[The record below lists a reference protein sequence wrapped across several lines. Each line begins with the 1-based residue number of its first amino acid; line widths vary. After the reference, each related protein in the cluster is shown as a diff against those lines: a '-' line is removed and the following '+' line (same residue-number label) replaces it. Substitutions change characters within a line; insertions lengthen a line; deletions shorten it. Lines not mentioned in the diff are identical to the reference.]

1 MTRTK
6 KRALIYVQHLL
17 GIGHLRRSL
26 QLAAALAERGFRVE
40 LVSGGQVQTQVPMQA
55 IHLTQLPPLRSADGS
70 FTRLLDDQDNEIDC
84 NWKKRRRDLLL
95 DVFYRFQA
103 DVLITETFPF
113 GRRMMRFELLPLL
126 QAALA
131 SSSRP
136 LIISS
141 IRDILQPKSKPG
153 RNQEICDLVD
163 RFYDH
168 VLVHGDE
175 NIATLEDS
183 FSLAAAIDDKLSYSG
198 YISNTDYPSPP
209 GDEGFD
215 EVLVSAGGSATGL
228 EILKTAI
235 AAKPLSC
242 LRNKIWRLL
251 VSPSISADDF
261 QALQDL
267 DTSGIILQRNRVDFT
282 GLLRRARLSISPAGY
297 NTITDILQSDT
308 PACVIP
314 YAEADEIEQTIR
326 ARRLQMKGRLIM
338 LEEKRL
344 CAQSLAEAIQQATL
358 LKSDMPAVEL
368 DGARQSA
375 IYIERWLE
383 EARPCVD

>member
-1 MTRTK
+1 MK
-6 KRALIYVQHLL
+6 KRAMIYVQHLL
-17 GIGHLRRSL
+17 GIGHLQRSL
-26 QLAAALAERGFRVE
+26 QLAAALAEREFQVE
-40 LVSGGQVQTQVPMQA
+40 LVSGGLAKTEAPVTA
-55 IHLTQLPPLRSADGS
+55 IHLSQLPALRSVDGS
-70 FTRLLDDQDNEIDC
+70 FTRLLDDQDNEIDLD
-84 NWKKRRRDLLL
+84 WKRRRRNLLL
-95 DVFYRFQA
+95 DIFNRFRP

-126 QAALA
+126 EAALA
-131 SSSRP
+131 SSHRP
-136 LIISS
+136 LLVSS

-175 NIATLEDS
+175 DIATLEDS
-183 FSLAAAIDDKLSYSG
+183 FCHAEAIRDKVSYSG
-198 YISNTDYPSPP
+198 YISNADYPSPP
-209 GDEGFD
+209 QDEGFN
-215 EVLVSAGGSATGL
+215 EVLVSAGGSSTGL

-242 LRNKIWRLL
+242 FKNHLWRLL

-261 QALQDL
+261 RALQEL
-267 DTSGIILQRNRVDFT
+267 DTNGIILQRNRADFT
-282 GLLRRARLSISPAGY
+282 GLLHRARLSISQAGY

-314 YAEADEIEQTIR
+314 YAEANEIEQTLR
-326 ARRLQMKGRLIM
+326 ARRLQEKGRLVM

-344 CAQSLAEAIQQATL
+344 SPETLATAIRQASLLE
-358 LKSDMPAVEL
+358 SDMPRPGL
-368 DGARQSA
+368 DGAHQSA
-375 IYIERWLE
+375 IYLEQWLE
-383 EARPCVD
+383 ETVPGVD